1 MEIGYWGI
9 RVWKEERGSGC
20 GYAKKLSK
28 NVTSLWLIICC
39 WTAAIHPVRDLVG
52 GVARSCRKW
61 AIWKENCSDL
71 PGQEL

>member
-28 NVTSLWLIICC
+28 NVTSLRLIICR